1 MLLWQD
7 FYAGFLGA
15 GLAGAGFL
23 GTGLAGAGLD
33 GTGLAGAGL
42 DGAGLAGLL
51 TGVGAGFTA
60 GGYATKRI

>member
-1 MLLWQD
+1 M
-7 FYAGFLGA
+7 
-15 GLAGAGFL
+15 AGAGFV

-60 GGYATKRI
+60 GGYATKRV

>member
-1 MLLWQD
+1 
-7 FYAGFLGA
+7 
-15 GLAGAGFL
+15 LAGAGFL

-33 GTGLAGAGL
+33 GAGLAGAGL

-60 GGYATKRI
+60 GGYANL